1 MNIKDIAGSDIKPL
15 LKYIEEQTSKDNA
28 YLYRTEFKHIAEMA
42 SSHPS
47 ITIDEYKKLLA
58 DSAKSGRLQTL
69 RRMSYVDKI
78 YPQFGITE
86 CFIQYKCSVN
96 TPPPHTIKRG

>member
-28 YLYRTEFKHIAEMA
+28 YLYRTEFKHIVEMA

-47 ITIDEYKKLLA
+47 ITIDECKKLLA

-78 YPQFGITE
+78 YPSSG
-86 CFIQYKCSVN
+86 
-96 TPPPHTIKRG
+96 

>member
-1 MNIKDIAGSDIKPL
+1 MDIKDIAGSDIKPL

-78 YPQFGITE
+78 YPSSG
-86 CFIQYKCSVN
+86 
-96 TPPPHTIKRG
+96 

>member
-1 MNIKDIAGSDIKPL
+1 MKGKAGETPQTYLDTTTPMNIKDIAGSDIKPL

-78 YPQFGITE
+78 YPSSG
-86 CFIQYKCSVN
+86 
-96 TPPPHTIKRG
+96 